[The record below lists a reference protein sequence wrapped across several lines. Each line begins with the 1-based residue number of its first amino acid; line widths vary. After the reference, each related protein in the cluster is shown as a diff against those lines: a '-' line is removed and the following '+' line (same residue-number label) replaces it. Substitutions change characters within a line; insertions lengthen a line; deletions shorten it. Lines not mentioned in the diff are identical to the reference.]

1 MPVTNL
7 ADYKPLFKLVKA
19 RGIDIQAVVCN
30 PGTVIDLVKEIS
42 RLGENPF
49 PRCCRTWKRLWKKP
63 DPRPFL
69 YGIPVVCN
77 PTVQMG
83 HVGFATLMPMPPDL
97 AEMFN
102 GELRVGEP
110 EPLQQA
116 QASPP
121 SPVEPGV
128 MSMLSESVNRQTASL
143 TDLMVKAMDNV
154 DTANGLIV
162 LRFWDNHFDVTTNFN
177 PLEVQ
182 TAIQRAL
189 MRITSDGMEGKI

>member
-7 ADYKPLFKLVKA
+7 ADYKPLFKLAKS

-30 PGTVIDLVKEIS
+30 PGTVVALVDEIV
-42 RLGENPF
+42 RIGEKPF
-49 PRCCRTWKRLWKKP
+49 LRCRRTWKRLWRKP

-69 YGIPVVCN
+69 YGVPVICN
-77 PTVQMG
+77 PTIPMG
-83 HVGFATLMPMPPDL
+83 HVGMATLMPMPPDL
-97 AEMFN
+97 AEMFK
-102 GELRVGEP
+102 GDLKIGSTEP
-110 EPLQQA
+110 SQTVPL
-116 QASPP
+116 P
-121 SPVEPGV
+121 PVEPGV
-128 MSMLSESVNRQTASL
+128 MSMLSESVNGQKASL

-162 LRFWDNHFDVTTNFN
+162 LRFWDNYFDVTTNFN

>member
-7 ADYKPLFKLVKA
+7 ADYKPLFKMAKD

-30 PGTVIDLVKEIS
+30 PGTVVALVDEIV
-42 RLGENPF
+42 RIGEKPF
-49 PRCCRTWKRLWKKP
+49 PRCRRTWKRLWRKP

-77 PTVQMG
+77 PTIPMG
-83 HVGFATLMPMPPDL
+83 CVGTATMMPMPTDL
-97 AEMFN
+97 AQLFL
-102 GELRVGEP
+102 GDLKIGVT
-110 EPLQQA
+110 EPLQTA
-116 QASPP
+116 PLA
-121 SPVEPGV
+121 PVDPGV
-128 MSMLSESVNRQTASL
+128 LSMLNKSVNGQKASL
-143 TDLMVKAMDNV
+143 SDLMVKAMDEV

-189 MRITSDGMEGKI
+189 MRITSDGMEGEI